1 MCVKVSIIHSF
12 VLFAISAY
20 LFICS
25 NIVESE
31 NVQVNRLIIVLSQ
44 SYQFEYNEHC
54 IITHTHTH
62 AVHTH
67 ELLTKFLHRTGHD
80 KSTWSARLF
89 LNFPHTL
96 NFINSFPKQNISS
109 YTLTQN
115 MHVVFTLS
123 TL

>member
-54 IITHTHTH
+54 IITHTHTPY
-62 AVHTH
+62 TH
-67 ELLTKFLHRTGHD
+67 M
-80 KSTWSARLF
+80 
-89 LNFPHTL
+89 NC
-96 NFINSFPKQNISS
+96 
-109 YTLTQN
+109 
-115 MHVVFTLS
+115 
-123 TL
+123 